1 MILSRLIHGSNFNL
15 YSIKFKKIYNLF
27 SRNDKQ
33 KLLASS
39 LIQLTLSVLDL
50 VGVAIVGVIG
60 ALSINGIQSRGPG
73 TRTMNVIGWLHL
85 ENSSFHIQILFL
97 GVIATSFFLLRTFLS
112 IYFGRR
118 VLKFLSS
125 RSAEISSTL
134 ISKVFN
140 LDYEQIRELSTQDL
154 NYRLTSGVS
163 AMMLGIFGTLIT
175 ISSDFA
181 LLLVMSAGLFY
192 VDPFTAISTF
202 IFFSLVAF
210 TLYKKLNIRAR
221 FLGRLEYEYS
231 VKTNEKISELMG
243 AYRELTVRNRRSYY
257 IDLLSNLRREATS
270 NTAEIAFLPNF
281 SKYIM
286 EAAVIVGFLLIAA
299 SQFLATDNSRA
310 VPTVVIFLTAGTRIA
325 PAILR
330 LQQGAVSIRQ
340 AAGTASGALSLV
352 DFLAE
357 NPAHSVATKFEDP
370 ILGGNS
376 EFRPCVSIE
385 NLSYTFP
392 NENSP
397 IFSNLSL
404 NIDVGQTV
412 AIVGPSGAGKTTL
425 VDLLIGVRH
434 PDSGKILI
442 SGIEPAE
449 AISNWPGAMAYVP
462 QDVSIFAGS
471 LKENIGLGYSNNE
484 IESGAVEFAL
494 DRSML
499 RETVGN
505 LAEGADTLLGERG
518 TRLSGGQRQRLGIA
532 RALFTK
538 PKLIIFDEATSS
550 LDGVTELNVTKQI
563 YDLGKD
569 ATLILIAHRLSTVRD
584 ADLVIYLADG
594 QIVASGSFEDVRK
607 AVPDFATQA
616 KLMGL

>member
-1 MILSRLIHGSNFNL
+1 MSLRSLVHGSNFIS
-15 YSIKFKKIYNLF
+15 YFIKFKKIYNLF
-27 SRNDKQ
+27 SKNEKQ

-39 LIQLTLSVLDL
+39 LIQLFLSVLDL

-60 ALSINGIQSRGPG
+60 ALSINGVQSRGPG
-73 TRTMNVIGWLHL
+73 IRTRNVISWLHL
-85 ENSSFHIQILFL
+85 ENFTFHSQILLL
-97 GVIATSFFLLRTFLS
+97 GIVATSFFLVRTFLS

-118 VLKFLSS
+118 VLKFLAS
-125 RSAEISSTL
+125 RSAEISSVL
-134 ISKVFN
+134 IARVFN
-140 LDYEQIRELSTQDL
+140 LNYEQIRELSTQDL

-175 ISSDFA
+175 VSSDLA
-181 LLLVMSAGLFY
+181 LLLVMSVGLFY

-202 IFFSLVAF
+202 LFFSLIAF
-210 TLYKKLNIRAR
+210 ALFRQLNVKAR
-221 FLGRLEYEYS
+221 ILGRLEYEYA

-257 IDLLSNLRREATS
+257 VDLLSNLRRKATS
-270 NTAEIAFLPNF
+270 NTAEIAFLPNY

-299 SQFLATDNSRA
+299 SQFLASDNSRA
-310 VPTVVIFLTAGTRIA
+310 VPTIVIFLTAGTRIA

-340 AAGTASGALSLV
+340 AAGTASGALSLIDYLTEHPV
-352 DFLAE
+352 RSEMKL
-357 NPAHSVATKFEDP
+357 FEESGLSD
-370 ILGGNS
+370 NS
-376 EFRPCVSIE
+376 EFRPFVSIR
-385 NLSYTFP
+385 NLFYTFP
-392 NENSP
+392 NEDSP

-404 NIDVGQTV
+404 DINVGQTV

-425 VDLLIGVRH
+425 VDLLLGVRH
-434 PDSGKILI
+434 PESGEILI
-442 SGIEPAE
+442 SGVEPSIAT
-449 AISNWPGAMAYVP
+449 SKWPGAVAYVP

-471 LKENIGLGYSNNE
+471 LKENIGLGYSNDE
-484 IESGAVEFAL
+484 IKSSAVESAL
-494 DRSML
+494 ESSML
-499 RETVGN
+499 RETVSK
-505 LAEGADTLLGERG
+505 LSEGVDTLLGERG

-532 RALFTK
+532 RALFTN

-563 YDLGKD
+563 YDLGKN
-569 ATLILIAHRLSTVRD
+569 ATLILIAHRLSTVRE
-584 ADLVIYLADG
+584 ADLVIYLANG
-594 QIVASGSFEDVRK
+594 QIVASGTFEEVRS
-607 AVPDFATQA
+607 AVPDFAIQA